1 MRSYRRRV
9 SRLTG
14 VCTCST
20 ARSVGLRARTR
31 RARPLKVRAHCS
43 NPCSG
48 RQPHPTDRVCA
59 TTGSRY
65 YPEKPLTEEEAA
77 ELAEALDAADR
88 AAGHYDAHDHEP
100 WHDEEEEEE
109 EEYLHYDDEE
119 EEEEGFVHAE
129 GAEPEPEPEEGDE
142 IGERV
147 WTEPLPTYRC

>member
-1 MRSYRRRV
+1 MHTV
-9 SRLTG
+9 
-14 VCTCST
+14 
-20 ARSVGLRARTR
+20 RTL
-31 RARPLKVRAHCS
+31 A
-43 NPCSG
+43 G
-48 RQPHPTDRVCA
+48 RQPHPTDCVCG